1 VAATFSFQ
9 NAQLADIPGI
19 SGTLQS
25 QGKFWGTLDREETEA
40 DAIVP
45 DFRVS
50 GSTHTQSLRTNFRA
64 VVDATKGDVT
74 LISVDTTFG
83 KTTVHAE
90 GTVSGQGHQSGK
102 TAELKASVVN
112 GRVDDLEKMFTR
124 SKTPPLS
131 GAVTIQTSILLP
143 AGPAKFLERLQMTG
157 DFQTSSG
164 RFSNPKTQD
173 MLKHLKESAEGKS
186 KKEQDADQEVISS
199 RMRSHVVV
207 KGGVA
212 RIEHLMLE
220 APETVARIDGT
231 FNLLSKEVDLKG
243 TLKTDGKLSDTQN
256 GVKAFA
262 VKLITPFLKKQHT
275 TLVPFEIKGPAGHLS
290 TRLDWDAKR
299 TL

>member
-1 VAATFSFQ
+1 M
-9 NAQLADIPGI
+9 
-19 SGTLQS
+19 
-25 QGKFWGTLDREETEA
+25 
-40 DAIVP
+40 
-45 DFRVS
+45 
-50 GSTHTQSLRTNFRA
+50 
-64 VVDATKGDVT
+64 
-74 LISVDTTFG
+74 
-83 KTTVHAE
+83 
-90 GTVSGQGHQSGK
+90 
-102 TAELKASVVN
+102 N

-143 AGPAKFLERLQMTG
+143 AGPAKLLERLQMTG

-186 KKEQDADQEVISS
+186 KKEQDANQEVISS

-207 KGGVA
+207 KRGVA

-262 VKLITPFLKKQHT
+262 VKLITPFLKKQRT